1 MIYRINT
8 GVPYGRLLREN
19 GGGGMVGGGGSHH
32 ELTRIERISQMR
44 IGNES
49 KIRRIGV

>member
-1 MIYRINT
+1 MDMGEMERI
-8 GVPYGRLLREN
+8 
-19 GGGGMVGGGGSHH
+19 GGIHH